1 MNKVVLVTGGS
12 RGIGKAI
19 GLYFAHHGYD
29 VVINYQG
36 NEQAAQTA
44 CQQIRSVQPNSMMIK
59 GDVSDAQDVKEMF
72 DTIMDRYGRLD
83 VLVNN
88 AGITRDG
95 LFLRMKEKDFTDVI
109 DINLKG
115 TFLCCQQA
123 SRIMLRQKS
132 GSIVNLSSVA
142 GISGN
147 AGQTNYA
154 SSKAGVIGLTK
165 SLARELASRQICV
178 NAVAPGFITTDM
190 TLALSDSVRNAMI
203 AQIPWKQAG
212 KPQDVAQA
220 VYFLA
225 NSQYITGHVLH
236 VDGGMCM

>member
-1 MNKVVLVTGGS
+1 MNKVVFVTGGS

-19 GLYFAHHGYD
+19 GLHFAGHGYD

-36 NEQAAQTA
+36 NEQAAQEA
-44 CQQIRSVQPNSMMIK
+44 CQQIRSIQPNSMMIK
-59 GDVSDAQDVKEMF
+59 GNVSNAQDVKEMF
-72 DTIMDRYGRLD
+72 DAIMDRYGRLD

-142 GISGN
+142 GITGN

-190 TLALSDSVRNAMI
+190 TQALSASVRDKMVEN
-203 AQIPWKQAG
+203 IPLKQAG

-225 NSQYITGHVLH
+225 NSQYITGHVLQ